1 MVLINLITC
10 WYSTTLFFHHGPL
23 NVLNMFCTLNKYCP
37 SLAWSI
43 YECALTS
50 SKPTLKN
57 CVRHRFPNW
66 DVNKIYGILHVSTT
80 KLNIILHRSLSYSMK
95 LLIVNVLMSDLLR
108 NWRNLNSLKSS
119 RASNACFNPTLKV
132 I

>member
-57 CVRHRFPNW
+57 CVRHRFSNW
-66 DVNKIYGILHVSTT
+66 DVNKIYENTSCQHHQIKYHITPLV
-80 KLNIILHRSLSYSMK
+80 SYSMK

-119 RASNACFNPTLKV
+119 RASNACFSPTLKV